1 MATSKE
7 VAIFFYFWKKVNM
20 KITLEKGNK
29 SYEADLSQPLD
40 ISIPLE
46 AGEETVNCF
55 YAPPMQT
62 WPVVAGDFIGLR
74 KYGPV
79 NFLNVKLVLYIKV
92 VCINILIF

>member
-55 YAPPMQT
+55 YAPPSLANVTKTQT
-62 WPVVAGDFIGLR
+62 HVEISNMF
-74 KYGPV
+74 
-79 NFLNVKLVLYIKV
+79 
-92 VCINILIF
+92 